1 MSGSAVPSRK
11 FSTGLP
17 RIAPASVPEQARG
30 TFVGPGLRKSSV
42 EKAKDSS
49 ELPPITNNELIR
61 ETQLI
66 VLEFGTER
74 AAEEQGS
81 TPRAIESQKNGE
93 SAIQTVRLINWAR
106 KNARVRAHVARLIGL
121 TGAVTDPEFMEGAEM
136 VADFV
141 MRQRQAAAAAEHD
154 VDHATDHAMAEL
166 FGKPN

>member
-1 MSGSAVPSRK
+1 MSGSAVPLRR

-17 RIAPASVPEQARG
+17 RSAPASVPEQARG
-30 TFVGPGLRKSSV
+30 TFVGQGLRKSSV

-106 KNARVRAHVARLIGL
+106 RNARVRAHVARLIGL
-121 TGAVTDPEFMEGAEM
+121 TGPMTDPDFMEGM
-136 VADFV
+136 SQVADFFT
-141 MRQRQAAAAAEHD
+141 RQQAVAAIAEHD
-154 VDHATDHAMAEL
+154 VDEAVADAMDEL